1 MLSIAE
7 KIEPIVVPTRRRDA
21 YHRFVHVFIELLEQ
35 YGVRYFAH
43 SGTMLGC
50 VRHKGFIP
58 WDDDVDLMIPEE
70 DVQKLAEMVANI
82 EKFGIKQ
89 NLSNSHGI
97 KPEDGLW
104 QFKPFGENI
113 MKGVEEYLG
122 LDIFVGEEIKSE
134 DGDSIFHYKSSHF
147 RRWYKKRYVKVA
159 DVFPRKRYVFGP
171 LLIWGMRDP
180 TDYFERSGFLLD
192 EAIIGVHNA
201 TKAKAEKIV
210 EALSENGQYPITDKN
225 ILSMLSPFQETTFL
239 DLSAY
244 QESVCVPVNFCNSKK
259 P

>member
-7 KIEPIVVPTRRRDA
+7 IINPIVVSPRRRDA

-35 YGVRYFAH
+35 NDIRYFAH

-50 VRHKGFIP
+50 IRHKGFIP

-70 DVQKLAEMVANI
+70 DVQKLIKMTENI
-82 EKFGIKQ
+82 EEFGIKQ
-89 NLSNSHGI
+89 NLGNSHGI

-104 QFKPFGENI
+104 QFRPFGEKI
-113 MKGVEEYLG
+113 MRGVEGYLG
-122 LDIFVGEEIKSE
+122 LDIFVGEEIKGE
-134 DGDSIFHYKSSHF
+134 DGDSIYHYKSSHF

-159 DVFPRKRYVFGP
+159 DVFPRKRYAFGP

-180 TDYFERSGFLLD
+180 NDYFERSGFLLD
-192 EAIIGVHNA
+192 EAIIGVHKA
-201 TKAKAEKIV
+201 TKAKAEKAI
-210 EALSENGQYPITDKN
+210 EILSESGQYPIRDKQ

-239 DLSAY
+239 DLNAY
-244 QESVCVPVNFCNSKK
+244 RESGFDFENICDSKK
-259 P
+259 S